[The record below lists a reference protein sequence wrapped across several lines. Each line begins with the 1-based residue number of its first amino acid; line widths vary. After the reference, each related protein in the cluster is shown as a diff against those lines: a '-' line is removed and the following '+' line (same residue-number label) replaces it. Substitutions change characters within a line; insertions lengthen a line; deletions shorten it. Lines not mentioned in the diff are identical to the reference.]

1 MLLRH
6 TLLTVCYDESEIA
19 SVQSVVKKRKRERR
33 QKKRPKLFHQSKPFL
48 IEKIS
53 SFFNSFCFE
62 PWIFHFFHLSLFD
75 RCTFLK
81 KSVFV
86 FVSFSAYAL
95 LNERTFFVSN
105 YETRRC
111 LRRRAKWCCR
121 CCCPPP
127 PPPREDDNNTEEEF
141 YEDGSVTRAGVATT
155 MKTTTTTMGIW
166 RWWWEKAPRRH
177 HHHRLTLLW

>member
-6 TLLTVCYDESEIA
+6 TLLTVCYDAWDRVSPISEEEETR
-19 SVQSVVKKRKRERR
+19 KKA
-33 QKKRPKLFHQSKPFL
+33 KKRPKLFQSKTFL

-53 SFFNSFCFE
+53 SFFNSFNPEFFT
-62 PWIFHFFHLSLFD
+62 PKKIFASLSLFENALFW
-75 RCTFLK
+75 R
-81 KSVFV
+81 SVFV

-177 HHHRLTLLW
+177 HHHRRTLLW

>member
-1 MLLRH
+1 M
-6 TLLTVCYDESEIA
+6 TSEIA

-33 QKKRPKLFHQSKPFL
+33 QKKRPKLFQSKTFL

-53 SFFNSFCFE
+53 SSFFTSFCFK
-62 PWIFHFFHLSLFD
+62 PWIFKIFSSLSFRSMHFFEKECFCVRFFLCICASELQELF
-75 RCTFLK
+75 
-81 KSVFV
+81 V
-86 FVSFSAYAL
+86 
-95 LNERTFFVSN
+95 VSN